1 MRQAEPVQHERNGRE
16 RVNQDAALV
25 QGGLEFGQGDV
36 RPAADEAANQSDM
49 GLQDRTAMAAD
60 LGRSCAAGQAH
71 TAHQLDGRR
80 GAHLEAFGGLS
91 DG

>member
-16 RVNQDAALV
+16 RANQDAALV

-60 LGRSCAAGQAH
+60 WTKACTIAARACSMEV
-71 TAHQLDGRR
+71 
-80 GAHLEAFGGLS
+80 EANAGKPMTS
-91 DG
+91 PAA

>member
-16 RVNQDAALV
+16 RANQDAALV

-49 GLQDRTAMAAD
+49 GLQDRTAMAAEGLTSKRLAACRMD
-60 LGRSCAAGQAH
+60 EPASTAPRIRVRRS
-71 TAHQLDGRR
+71 
-80 GAHLEAFGGLS
+80 
-91 DG
+91 